1 MNLPPSGADMLRR
14 PTDSEDRLLQILFQL
29 ELVFDQRFV
38 CQCRLEQALKD
49 TQNPKMRKDLERSI
63 RGTKLVLS
71 RLKGR

>member
-1 MNLPPSGADMLRR
+1 MNCRDKAESK
-14 PTDSEDRLLQILFQL
+14 ERLQQILFQL